1 LLGFK
6 ERRIDSDVLKPFSG
20 NNKIHTMSKITSF
33 KASAIR
39 TIEIE
44 RDAVT
49 ELLGSLNENFDQACE
64 IILDCQGRVVV
75 TGMGKSGHIG
85 KKIAA
90 TLASTGTPAMYVHP
104 AEASHG
110 DIGMVTDKDVVLALS
125 NSGTTEEITTLL
137 PVLKRKGIALI
148 TVTGEKTSALAQAAT
163 VNLDAHIT
171 EEACPLGLAPT
182 SSTTVA
188 LVLGD
193 ALAMALLEAR
203 GFTRDDFAISHPGG
217 NLGRRLLL
225 KVKDLMHTGSDIPS
239 VTENTPLGS
248 ALVEMTE
255 KGFGLTTVIDADGEL
270 SGVFTDGDLRRTLD
284 SGKDIQN
291 TLIRDVI
298 SKKYKYIAQNALAV
312 EAAKIMQESNIY
324 VLLVTD
330 ENESVAGIVKMHD
343 LLKAN
348 VV

>member
-1 LLGFK
+1 
-6 ERRIDSDVLKPFSG
+6 
-20 NNKIHTMSKITSF
+20 MSNTSAF

-44 RDAVT
+44 RDAIT
-49 ELLGSLNENFDQACE
+49 DLLDSLDDSFDLACE
-64 IILDCQGRVVV
+64 IMLACTGRVVV
-75 TGMGKSGHIG
+75 TGMGKPGHIG

-110 DIGMVTDKDVVLALS
+110 DIGMITDKDVVLALS

-148 TVTGEKTSALAQAAT
+148 TVTGNKTSALAVAAT
-163 VNLDAHIT
+163 VNLDVHIN

-182 SSTTVA
+182 SSTTAA

-225 KVKDLMHTGSDIPS
+225 KVKDIMHTGSEIPQ
-239 VTENTPLGS
+239 VTESTTLGS
-248 ALVEMTE
+248 ALIEMTE
-255 KGFGLTTVIDADGEL
+255 KGFGLTTVIDSSGQL

-284 SGKDIQN
+284 AGKDIQK
-291 TLIRDVI
+291 TCMRDVI
-298 SKKYKYIAQNALAV
+298 SKNYKHIGQNALAV

-330 ENESVAGIVKMHD
+330 ENETVNGIVKMHD
-343 LLKAN
+343 LLEAN